1 MSMAYNSF
9 PIRLIQ
15 TQTIQA
21 GAAATFGPVV
31 VPESACMVQATV
43 HGDQSF
49 VTYIDG
55 SPDGSNWY
63 TIERNFAAD
72 LSSDGSPRYAV
83 PVPSVPAISAFRQF
97 RVRVKN
103 SDASDPGTFTVAICV
118 KE

>member
-1 MSMAYNSF
+1 MAYNSF
-9 PIRLIQ
+9 PIRFIQ
-15 TQTIQA
+15 TQTIPA

-43 HGDQSF
+43 HGTTVF

-97 RVRVKN
+97 RVRIKN
-103 SDASDPGTFTVAICV
+103 TDDSNSGSFTVALCV